1 MRKWIDATI
10 AGLAMWVASTTVMP
24 ADEIGYQ
31 AVDLANRETVS
42 GKMLV
47 IVAYAV
53 IFGFLLLYARSIVH
67 REKKVQKSIEEL
79 RRSIG
84 AKK

>member
-10 AGLAMWVASTTVMP
+10 AGLAMWVASTTVMA

-31 AVDLANRETVS
+31 AVDLANRETIS

-47 IVAYAV
+47 IVANA
-53 IFGFLLLYARSIVH
+53 GFRRADMGGARDECRRGSRVH
-67 REKKVQKSIEEL
+67 VVL
-79 RRSIG
+79 
-84 AKK
+84 A